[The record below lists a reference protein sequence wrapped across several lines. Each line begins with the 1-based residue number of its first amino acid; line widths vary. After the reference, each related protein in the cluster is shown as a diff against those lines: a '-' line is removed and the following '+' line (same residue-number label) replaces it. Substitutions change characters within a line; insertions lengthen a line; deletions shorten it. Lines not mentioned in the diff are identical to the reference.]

1 MPQDISK
8 DPRVLMVEY
17 VLKRLKELTITKRYK
32 LPASKEKTLEAINKM
47 NSSIKTI
54 KFSYIAPEDLI
65 NDRMIKEFDLMA
77 NQFWDAILKNY
88 KEIEKNKLIALE
100 LKFIFNILRGF
111 RDRLKLGNTI
121 TLDKAI
127 DIIAVK
133 IISITKLDKKGT
145 LNVCRVGNGEEIIS
159 IVTNLTNL
167 KKDIVVP
174 AAILPPREFGSE
186 ISEAMF
192 CSNQDLL
199 EMHGY
204 VGERVLN
211 LPETNLKEVRQHVMT
226 LLKDI

>member
-167 KKDIVVP
+167 KKDMVVP

-199 EMHGY
+199 EMHGH

-211 LPETNLKEVRQHVMT
+211 LPETNLKEVRQHIMT